1 MSVVPSLVGKAEIKA
16 FMAYSEFVMITF
28 SWLIFCSL
36 MFLRRKRF
44 FAVGCD
50 LVRDHPKDTSPPL
63 NRPLLSCNNRE
74 SPRGGWAAG
83 RIGGTRGERYST
95 WDQQI
100 NGSDCQISGA
110 LEEDESWP
118 NYCRWFRFALVLPHL
133 VLVERPSCSPPGRKQ
148 ICRHRAVIRN
158 L

>member
-1 MSVVPSLVGKAEIKA
+1 MPSLLGKTEIKA

-28 SWLIFCSL
+28 SWLIFCTL

-50 LVRDHPKDTSPPL
+50 LVRDHPKQDTSPPL
-63 NRPLLSCNNRE
+63 NRPLLSCDNRE
-74 SPRGGWAAG
+74 SPGGRWAAG
-83 RIGGTRGERYST
+83 RIGDTRGERYRRT

-100 NGSDCQISGA
+100 NGSDCQISGGR

-118 NYCRWFRFALVLPHL
+118 NYWRWFRFV
-133 VLVERPSCSPPGRKQ
+133 PSLSPLGL
-148 ICRHRAVIRN
+148 H
-158 L
+158 

>member
-1 MSVVPSLVGKAEIKA
+1 MSVVPSLIKA

-44 FAVGCD
+44 FAAGCD

-74 SPRGGWAAG
+74 SPRGGRWAAG
-83 RIGGTRGERYST
+83 RIGGTRGERYRRRPHVGPT
-95 WDQQI
+95 NKWVRLPD
-100 NGSDCQISGA
+100 ISGV

-118 NYCRWFRFALVLPHL
+118 NYCSWFRFAPVLPHL

-148 ICRHRAVIRN
+148 ISRHRAVIRN